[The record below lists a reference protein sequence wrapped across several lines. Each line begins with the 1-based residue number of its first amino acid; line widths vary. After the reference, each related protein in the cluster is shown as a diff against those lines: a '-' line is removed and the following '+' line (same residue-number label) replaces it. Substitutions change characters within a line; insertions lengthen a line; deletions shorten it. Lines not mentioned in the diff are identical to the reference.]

1 MSLLTVW
8 LTTFGVALLS
18 ALVPVVNIEIYLLG
32 ASALAPSA
40 FVVPLVIAATA
51 GQMLGKTAMYYMG
64 MGALKLPGTRW
75 KVAME
80 KVNSH
85 MEQHPR
91 MGGALVFASASV
103 GLPPFYIM
111 SVAAGAARMNLAWFI
126 VLGSLGR
133 LIRFGVIVAVPQLVK
148 EGLIHW

>member
-32 ASALAPSA
+32 ASALAPPA
-40 FVVPLVIAATA
+40 FVVPLIVAATA
-51 GQMLGKTAMYYMG
+51 GQILGKTAMYYVG
-64 MGALKLPGTRW
+64 TGALKVPGERW
-75 KVAME
+75 KAVLE
-80 KVNSH
+80 RVNTQ
-85 MEQHPR
+85 MAQHPR
-91 MGGALVFASASV
+91 MGGALVFASASA

-148 EGLIHW
+148 GGLMQW